1 MSNSV
6 EFKKNTLASDH
17 NTCPANGVFQKGQKI
32 LYEGKKA
39 KVISI
44 KPILVI
50 KTKDRIVC
58 GYIQKRI
65 KCIE

>member
-1 MSNSV
+1 MSHSV
-6 EFKKNTLASDH
+6 EFKKNTLALGNNS
-17 NTCPANGVFQKGQKI
+17 NQSNGIFKKGQKI
-32 LYEGKKA
+32 LYEGEKA

-65 KCIE
+65 RCIE

>member
-1 MSNSV
+1 MSHSV
-6 EFKKNTLASDH
+6 EFKKNTLALD
-17 NTCPANGVFQKGQKI
+17 NNPYPTNGIFQKGQKI
-32 LYEGKKA
+32 LYEGEKA

-65 KCIE
+65 RCIE

>member
-1 MSNSV
+1 MSHSLA
-6 EFKKNTLASDH
+6 FKKNTLALDTNSYP
-17 NTCPANGVFQKGQKI
+17 TNGIFQKGQTI
-32 LYEGKKA
+32 LYEGEKA

-65 KCIE
+65 RCIE

>member
-1 MSNSV
+1 MSHSV
-6 EFKKNTLASDH
+6 EFKKNTLALDTSPYP
-17 NTCPANGVFQKGQKI
+17 TKGIFQKGQKI
-32 LYEGKKA
+32 LFEGEKA

-50 KTKDRIVC
+50 KTKDRVVC

-65 KCIE
+65 RCIE

>member
-6 EFKKNTLASDH
+6 ELKKNTLALD
-17 NTCPANGVFQKGQKI
+17 NNPYPANGIFQKGQNI
-32 LYEGKKA
+32 LYEGEKA

-50 KTKDRIVC
+50 KTKDRVVC

-65 KCIE
+65 RCLE